1 MVIQNNCFSFFGI
14 KCDFFFVNR
23 YLLSSKKE
31 NKYQKNYNF
40 TICLERRR
48 HLEQQDLQKL
58 LSLSISLLPRPNRR
72 REFVVGCLWSL
83 RLGFFWVIKDGE
95 DREKLFTVHVKAR
108 EFSNW
113 DGWDCYD
120 SLRCLAD

>member
-1 MVIQNNCFSFFGI
+1 MDQFNYVVIQNNCFSFFGI

-48 HLEQQDLQKL
+48 HLEQQDLQKYYLYRFLFFLDPTDEENL
-58 LSLSISLLPRPNRR
+58 LLVVSGL
-72 REFVVGCLWSL
+72 FV
-83 RLGFFWVIKDGE
+83 
-95 DREKLFTVHVKAR
+95 
-108 EFSNW
+108 
-113 DGWDCYD
+113 
-120 SLRCLAD
+120 